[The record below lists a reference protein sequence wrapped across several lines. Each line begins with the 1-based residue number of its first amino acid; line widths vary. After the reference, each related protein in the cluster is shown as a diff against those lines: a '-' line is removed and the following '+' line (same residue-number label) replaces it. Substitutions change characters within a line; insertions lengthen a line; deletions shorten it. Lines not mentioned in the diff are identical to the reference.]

1 MEAQAVLVEVE
12 AMKAANAHMPAQYPN
27 VPPYSEAQF
36 REKADY
42 IWSLSAGLISAF
54 QEGQAT

>member
-1 MEAQAVLVEVE
+1 
-12 AMKAANAHMPAQYPN
+12 MKAANAHMPAQYPN